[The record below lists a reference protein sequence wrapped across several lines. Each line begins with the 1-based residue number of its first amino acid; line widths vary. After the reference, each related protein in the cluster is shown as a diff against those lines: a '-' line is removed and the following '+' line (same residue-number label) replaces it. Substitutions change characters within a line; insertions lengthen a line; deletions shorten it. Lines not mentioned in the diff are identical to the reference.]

1 MVKYY
6 RKIDKNEG
14 TSLQIDVIEEHME
27 KGKNNFF
34 SVFYCPC
41 FKFLSYRHL
50 KESNIYLYL
59 FFLLREQK
67 NQTLKEG
74 SQDGQHNLGA

>member
-34 SVFYCPC
+34 F
-41 FKFLSYRHL
+41 
-50 KESNIYLYL
+50 L
-59 FFLLREQK
+59 FFIALAS
-67 NQTLKEG
+67 NF
-74 SQDGQHNLGA
+74 